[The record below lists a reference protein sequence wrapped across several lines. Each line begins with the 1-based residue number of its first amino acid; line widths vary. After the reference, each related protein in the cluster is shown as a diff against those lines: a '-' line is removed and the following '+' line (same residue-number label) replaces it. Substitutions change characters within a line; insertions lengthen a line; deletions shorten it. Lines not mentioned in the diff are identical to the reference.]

1 MRGLDTHFEFVYPY
15 VLEKKRPPAALREPS
30 RGPSRGP
37 CGGPAGGRTSPT
49 AISRAERY
57 QHYVYHHKQL
67 TLSIAAMKLDDN
79 IRNISDMDSN
89 TVSIAY
95 KHDKI
100 ICKSICVSLV
110 VTTVFHA
117 ATTYSDWGVQ
127 LRSGTMDR
135 TGDDAVAPHER
146 RFREKRR
153 MGFGGG
159 IPLATE
165 RDDGPIR
172 SPITPEH
179 TAILR
184 GNQENYQALAGDG
197 AAGMCQ
203 VGLRT
208 RRTSL
213 VAATK
218 LQVTRECVVYV
229 CERPRG

>member
-1 MRGLDTHFEFVYPY
+1 MCW
-15 VLEKKRPPAALREPS
+15 KKNDLRRPSGSPPE
-30 RGPSRGP
+30 GPP
-37 CGGPAGGRTSPT
+37 EGPAGGRTSPT

-79 IRNISDMDSN
+79 IRNISGMDSK

-117 ATTYSDWGVQ
+117 ATTYSDRGVH

-146 RFREKRR
+146 RFGEKRR

-165 RDDGPIR
+165 RDDGPTR

-184 GNQENYQALAGDG
+184 GNQENIGHRPNYQALAGDG

-203 VGLRT
+203 LGLRT

-213 VAATK
+213 VAATE